1 MLKLNAVFNTVWGRL
16 VFFVFISL
24 HINRS
29 HICMVKVLA
38 VIYNPKPDNEHPH
51 CLFIWEIPE
60 KTLFF
65 PDLIYT
71 HHHHHHSAP
80 SGPTGRD
87 ALNNYLISR
96 TTGPTPRSQDPP
108 FQFRNPLLE
117 PHVGVRSFLA
127 FFRKSHYHQVPPSL
141 SQGFAAIQ
149 K

>member
-1 MLKLNAVFNTVWGRL
+1 
-16 VFFVFISL
+16 
-24 HINRS
+24 
-29 HICMVKVLA
+29 MVKVLA

-96 TTGPTPRSQDPP
+96 TSVRHRVRKILP
-108 FQFRNPLLE
+108 FNSGIP
-117 PHVGVRSFLA
+117 
-127 FFRKSHYHQVPPSL
+127 YWSL
-141 SQGFAAIQ
+141 TWVSDRF
-149 K
+149 